1 MVSSMLAIEGTTLT
15 TILCPRLELISL
27 LLDSAL
33 GTVAIEITV
42 RSQGICES
50 SNLFQCEP
58 CVVFGML
65 PIGITT
71 VTPEIPSRSEL
82 IPSLLSVTKRLVAL
96 EIMIRPQRG
105 DGTFDLP

>member
-71 VTPEIPSRSEL
+71 VTPEIPS
-82 IPSLLSVTKRLVAL
+82 LLSVTKRLVAL